1 MPLRLGAYVRVSTE
15 EQAVVV
21 DGSLE
26 NQKYRLKA
34 FVDLKNTQVK
44 NWASIVEYYI
54 DDGYSAKDTR
64 RPAYQKMLQDL
75 KKKKIDLILVADLSR
90 LSRNIYDFCTL
101 MDDLEKYGAQFLSIK
116 EQFDSTTPAGK
127 MMIYN
132 MINLAQ
138 FEREQ
143 ISERV
148 SLGVHARA
156 MRGLMNGARPILGYD
171 KSKDKPGQYIVNED
185 EAKDVR
191 KIFNYYL
198 ECGSRAKTISRLESE
213 HIFPKLS
220 GHYGKLK
227 INSKWNSVTLSN
239 ILTSHAYI
247 GYLEVNKRNKFKD
260 QSKLKPFQQ
269 YKLVKANWPCIL
281 KEDLFFQVQ
290 EALAHAKKK
299 ERDRLDH
306 SEIRVFLLSG
316 LLRCGEC
323 GTSLV
328 GHTAHG
334 EKSKHRYYAH
344 TVSNSDTNCSFKRFS
359 ACKIEEKV
367 IQYINSAIADAGYFK
382 RLELKLKEK
391 DDLS

>member
-1 MPLRLGAYVRVSTE
+1 M
-15 EQAVVV
+15 
-21 DGSLE
+21 
-26 NQKYRLKA
+26 
-34 FVDLKNTQVK
+34 
-44 NWASIVEYYI
+44 
-54 DDGYSAKDTR
+54 
-64 RPAYQKMLQDL
+64 
-75 KKKKIDLILVADLSR
+75 
-90 LSRNIYDFCTL
+90 
-101 MDDLEKYGAQFLSIK
+101 
-116 EQFDSTTPAGK
+116 
-127 MMIYN
+127 
-132 MINLAQ
+132 
-138 FEREQ
+138 
-143 ISERV
+143 
-148 SLGVHARA
+148 
-156 MRGLMNGARPILGYD
+156 
-171 KSKDKPGQYIVNED
+171 
-185 EAKDVR
+185 
-191 KIFNYYL
+191 
-198 ECGSRAKTISRLESE
+198 
-213 HIFPKLS
+213 
-220 GHYGKLK
+220 
-227 INSKWNSVTLSN
+227 SN

-391 DDLS
+391 DGVRQLDLKREKISIEKSLQNVQTKLDNLLLMQSRASGDKALKLVMQTFESLHQERQQLEDRLSDLSDTATANESIQESLSNVKESLDLFKKGFAKATGASKKRLLRRLLKQLVITPEGLHIFMNFAHEELASQRQLELIRVKDSNSSKKSEFVLKKKVSNEQVSGSLIGKNGGVGRTRTCNLPVRSREFYPLNYDSTVVRYFEF